1 MENKLIW
8 LDLEMTGLEPQSER
22 IIEIFTAI
30 TNEDLTEVIEGPNLV
45 ISQSNEYLDNMDDWN
60 QDHHSKS
67 GLLDE
72 VKQSEISQEDAE
84 IRTLN
89 FIKEHVGKNKSPLC
103 GNTIHHDR
111 KFLTLYMPQLEEYF
125 HYRNID
131 VSSFKEVAKRWR
143 PEVSMEQAKQV
154 AHRARADVFESIN
167 ELRFYRD
174 EFFAK
179 KQFFYCIFLLFLYNC
194 SPK

>member
-1 MENKLIW
+1 M
-8 LDLEMTGLEPQSER
+8 
-22 IIEIFTAI
+22 
-30 TNEDLTEVIEGPNLV
+30 
-45 ISQSNEYLDNMDDWN
+45 
-60 QDHHSKS
+60 
-67 GLLDE
+67 
-72 VKQSEISQEDAE
+72 
-84 IRTLN
+84 RTLN

-143 PEVSMEQAKQV
+143 PEVTMVQPKQV

-179 KQFFYCIFLLFLYNC
+179 N
-194 SPK
+194 

>member
-30 TNEDLTEVIEGPNLV
+30 TNEDLTEIIDGPNLV
-45 ISQSNEYLDNMDDWN
+45 ISQPKDYIDNMDDWN
-60 QDHHSKS
+60 QEHHSKS
-67 GLLDE
+67 GLLEE
-72 VKQSEISQEDAE
+72 VLASEVSQEEAE
-84 IRTLN
+84 QRTLN
-89 FIKEHVGKNKSPLC
+89 FLAEHIGKGKSPQC

-111 KFLTLYMPQLEEYF
+111 KFLTLYMPQLEDYF

-131 VSSFKEVAKRWR
+131 VSSIKELAKRWR
-143 PEVSMEQAKQV
+143 PDVSMPQDKQV
-154 AHRARADVFESIN
+154 AHRARADVLESIN

-174 EFFAK
+174 NFFAD
-179 KQFFYCIFLLFLYNC
+179 N
-194 SPK
+194 

>member
-30 TNEDLTEVIEGPNLV
+30 TNEDLTEVIEGPNIV
-45 ISQSNEYLDNMDDWN
+45 ISQPSEYLDNMDDWN
-60 QDHHSKS
+60 QDHHSRS

-72 VKQSEISQEDAE
+72 VKKSEISQEDAE
-84 IRTLN
+84 LRTLN

-111 KFLTLYMPQLEEYF
+111 KFLTLYMP
-125 HYRNID
+125 
-131 VSSFKEVAKRWR
+131 
-143 PEVSMEQAKQV
+143 
-154 AHRARADVFESIN
+154 
-167 ELRFYRD
+167 
-174 EFFAK
+174 
-179 KQFFYCIFLLFLYNC
+179 
-194 SPK
+194 

>member
-30 TNEDLTEVIEGPNLV
+30 TNEDLTEVIEGPNIV
-45 ISQSNEYLDNMDDWN
+45 ISQPTEYLDNMDDWN
-60 QDHHSKS
+60 QDHHSRS

-72 VKQSEISQEDAE
+72 VKKSEISQEDAE
-84 IRTLN
+84 LRTLN

-111 KFLTLYMPQLEEYF
+111 KFFNLVYASVRGVLSLQKYRCKLFKRSCKKMASRS
-125 HYRNID
+125 HYGTRKA
-131 VSSFKEVAKRWR
+131 SSA
-143 PEVSMEQAKQV
+143 
-154 AHRARADVFESIN
+154 
-167 ELRFYRD
+167 
-174 EFFAK
+174 
-179 KQFFYCIFLLFLYNC
+179 
-194 SPK
+194 

>member
-8 LDLEMTGLEPQSER
+8 LDLEMTGLEPHSER

-30 TNEDLTEVIEGPNLV
+30 TNEDLTEVIEGPNIV
-45 ISQSNEYLDNMDDWN
+45 ISQPTEYLDNMDDWN
-60 QDHHSKS
+60 QDHHSRS

-72 VKQSEISQEDAE
+72 VKKSEISQEDAE
-84 IRTLN
+84 FRTLN

-111 KFLTLYMPQLEEYF
+111 KFLTLYMPQLEEHF

-143 PEVSMEQAKQV
+143 PEVTMEQAKQV

-179 KQFFYCIFLLFLYNC
+179 N
-194 SPK
+194 

>member
-30 TNEDLTEVIEGPNLV
+30 TNEDLTEIIDGPNLV
-45 ISQSNEYLDNMDDWN
+45 ISQPKEYIDNMDDWN
-60 QDHHSKS
+60 QEHHSKS
-67 GLLDE
+67 GLLEE
-72 VKQSEISQEDAE
+72 VLASEVSQEEAE
-84 IRTLN
+84 LRTLN
-89 FIKEHVGKNKSPLC
+89 FLAEHIGKGKSPLC

-111 KFLTLYMPQLEEYF
+111 KFLTLYMPQLEDYF

-131 VSSFKEVAKRWR
+131 VSSIKELAKRWR
-143 PEVSMEQAKQV
+143 PDVSLSQEKQV
-154 AHRARADVFESIN
+154 AHRARLDVLESIN

-174 EFFAK
+174 NFFAD
-179 KQFFYCIFLLFLYNC
+179 N
-194 SPK
+194 

>member
-30 TNEDLTEVIEGPNLV
+30 TNEDLTEVIEGPNIV
-45 ISQSNEYLDNMDDWN
+45 ISQPKEYLDNMDDWN
-60 QDHHSKS
+60 QDHHSRS

-72 VKQSEISQEDAE
+72 VKKSEISQEDAE
-84 IRTLN
+84 MRTLN

-143 PEVSMEQAKQV
+143 PEVNMAQPKQV

-179 KQFFYCIFLLFLYNC
+179 N
-194 SPK
+194 